1 MKRKKMPPVHP
12 GSYLLEEFLEPL
24 GLIQNRL
31 AISISD
37 PARRIN
43 EIVLG
48 RRSISADTAIR
59 LSAFFSTTPE
69 FWMNLQSHYELERV
83 KDSADKELLSDIK
96 RRARRL
102 VKTTD

>member
-12 GSYLLEEFLEPL
+12 GIYLLEEFLEPL
-24 GLIQNRL
+24 GLSQNRL
-31 AISISD
+31 AISIGV

-48 RRSISADTAIR
+48 RRSISADTAVR
-59 LSAFFSTTPE
+59 LSAFFGTTPE
-69 FWMNLQSHYELERV
+69 FWMNLQSHYDLELV